1 VQRGLPVRHHLVSF
15 KSVDSSIAVPN
26 GLTLRTDVG
35 PTEWV
40 DESLLPL
47 RGVSEGV
54 RVGEIV
60 PTGFE
65 AYARILHPASRRV
78 GDRFEPITWSELART
93 RGKTIH
99 PEVQLKALLGDEFR
113 HSAPWGELP
122 EEDSIPEGLRA
133 PLVEILR
140 RFTRTA
146 DRCWFCIWEGYG
158 AWFGGHEVK
167 TYSDT
172 SGWALRVRG
181 GTMRRA
187 KRDAAARAEREA
199 AAMEQIPKASI
210 MGGMRRCLVFTG
222 SIESIPDLTIG
233 GSSQTPNWWW
243 PDDRGWIVVSELDAP
258 STYVGGSEALV
269 QAILEEPQ
277 IEAVPSHPDHRFDW
291 LGDRINASR

>member
-1 VQRGLPVRHHLVSF
+1 M
-15 KSVDSSIAVPN
+15 DSSIAVPN
-26 GLTLRTDVG
+26 GLTLRTDVT

-40 DESLLPL
+40 DESLLPF
-47 RGVSEGV
+47 RGATEGV

-122 EEDSIPEGLRA
+122 EEDSIPEALRA

-140 RFTRTA
+140 RFTRTP

-158 AWFGGHEVK
+158 AWFGGHELK
-167 TYSDT
+167 TYSDM
-172 SGWALRVRG
+172 SRSAQRARKREALR
-181 GTMRRA
+181 
-187 KRDAAARAEREA
+187 RAEKEA

-210 MGGMRRCLVFTG
+210 MGGLRRCLVFTG
-222 SIESIPDLTIG
+222 SIDAIPDLTIG
-233 GSSQTPNWWW
+233 HMSSTPNWWW
-243 PDDRGWIVVSELDAP
+243 PDDARIGSSSEP
-258 STYVGGSEALV
+258 SNTMTNH
-269 QAILEEPQ
+269 
-277 IEAVPSHPDHRFDW
+277 VPSITARLP
-291 LGDRINASR
+291 LGDRTGHRRSRLDRHRST

>member
-1 VQRGLPVRHHLVSF
+1 
-15 KSVDSSIAVPN
+15 VDSSIAVPN
-26 GLTLRTDVG
+26 GLTLRTDVT

-40 DESLLPL
+40 DESLLPH

-65 AYARILHPASRRV
+65 AYARILHPASRRT
-78 GDRFEPITWSELART
+78 GDRFEPVTWSELARA

-122 EEDSIPEGLRA
+122 EADSIPEGLRA

-158 AWFGGHEVK
+158 AWFAGHDLN

-172 SGWALRVRG
+172 SGSAQSARKREAF
-181 GTMRRA
+181 RRA
-187 KRDAAARAEREA
+187 EKEA
-199 AAMEQIPKASI
+199 AALEQIPKASI

-222 SIESIPDLTIG
+222 SIDAVPGLTIRHQ
-233 GSSQTPNWWW
+233 SLTPNWWW
-243 PDDRGWIVVSELDAP
+243 PDDRAWIVVSELDAP
-258 STYVGGSEALV
+258 STYVGGFAALV
-269 QAILEEPQ
+269 QAILDQPQ
-277 IEAVPSHPDHRFDW
+277 LEAVPSHPDHRFDW
-291 LGDRINASR
+291 LGDRINASG

>member
-1 VQRGLPVRHHLVSF
+1 
-15 KSVDSSIAVPN
+15 VDSSIAVPN
-26 GLTLRTDVG
+26 GLTLRTDVA

-47 RGVSEGV
+47 HGLTQGV

-99 PEVQLKALLGDEFR
+99 REVQLKALLGDEFR
-113 HSAPWGELP
+113 DSAPWGELP
-122 EEDSIPEGLRA
+122 EADSIPEDLCA

-146 DRCWFCIWEGYG
+146 DRCWLCIWEGYG
-158 AWFGGHEVK
+158 AWSAGHDLN

-172 SGWALRVRG
+172 SGSAQRARKREAF
-181 GTMRRA
+181 RRA
-187 KRDAAARAEREA
+187 EKEA

-210 MGGMRRCLVFTG
+210 MRGMRRCLVLTG
-222 SIESIPDLTIG
+222 SIDAVTSLTIRHQ
-233 GSSQTPNWWW
+233 SLTPNWWW
-243 PDDRGWIVVSELDAP
+243 PDDRAWIVVSELDAP
-258 STYVGGSEALV
+258 STYVGGSAALA
-269 QAILEEPQ
+269 QAILDHPQ
-277 IEAVPSHPDHRFDW
+277 LEAVPSHPDDRFDW
-291 LGDRINASR
+291 LGDRINASG

>member
-1 VQRGLPVRHHLVSF
+1 MDP
-15 KSVDSSIAVPN
+15 SIEVPA
-26 GLTLRTDVG
+26 GLTLQRDVA
-35 PTEWV
+35 PAEWV
-40 DESLLPL
+40 DESLLAH

-122 EEDSIPEGLRA
+122 EEDSIPQGIRA

-140 RFTRTA
+140 HFTRTA

-158 AWFGGHEVK
+158 VWIGSQQLT
-167 TYSDT
+167 TYSDA
-172 SGWALRVRG
+172 SHSAIRARRREAI
-181 GTMRRA
+181 RRA
-187 KRDAAARAEREA
+187 KRQRAVLD
-199 AAMEQIPKASI
+199 QIPKASI

-222 SIESIPDLTIG
+222 SIDAVPNLTIG
-233 GSSQTPNWWW
+233 GWSCTPNWWW
-243 PDDRGWIVVSELDAP
+243 PDDRAWIVVSELDTP
-258 STYVGGSEALV
+258 STYVGGSETLV
-269 QAILEEPQ
+269 QAILNEPQ
-277 IEAVPSHPDHRFDW
+277 IEAVPSHPTHRFDW
-291 LGDRINASR
+291 DGDRINAPEGP

>member
-1 VQRGLPVRHHLVSF
+1 MRHHLVSF
-15 KSVDSSIAVPN
+15 KSVDSSIAVPH
-26 GLTLRTDVG
+26 GLTLRTDVA

-40 DESLLPL
+40 DESLLPF
-47 RGVSEGV
+47 RGLTEGV

-93 RGKTIH
+93 RGKAIH

-122 EEDSIPEGLRA
+122 EDGSIPEGLRA

-140 RFTRTA
+140 RFTPTA
-146 DRCWFCIWEGYG
+146 GRCWFCIWEGYG
-158 AWFGGHEVK
+158 AWFGGHEYSD

-172 SGWALRVRG
+172 SAWALNVREREA
-181 GTMRRA
+181 MR
-187 KRDAAARAEREA
+187 RAEREA
-199 AAMEQIPKASI
+199 AALEQIPKASI
-210 MGGMRRCLVFTG
+210 IGGMRRCLVFTG

-233 GSSQTPNWWW
+233 GSSQTPNWSW
-243 PDDRGWIVVSELDAP
+243 PDDRAWVVVSELDTP
-258 STYVGGSEALV
+258 STYLGGSAALA
-269 QAILEEPQ
+269 QAILDEPQ

-291 LGDRINASR
+291 LGDRINASG

>member
-1 VQRGLPVRHHLVSF
+1 MQRGLPVRHHLVSF

-93 RGKTIH
+93 RGKTVH

-158 AWFGGHEVK
+158 VWFGGRELK

-172 SGWALRVRG
+172 SRSAQ
-181 GTMRRA
+181 RA
-187 KRDAAARAEREA
+187 RKREASRRAEREA

-222 SIESIPDLTIG
+222 SIDAVPGLTIRHQ
-233 GSSQTPNWWW
+233 SLTPNWWW
-243 PDDRGWIVVSELDAP
+243 PDDRAWIVVSELDTP
-258 STYVGGSEALV
+258 STYVGGSAALV
-269 QAILEEPQ
+269 QAILDEPQ
-277 IEAVPSHPDHRFDW
+277 LEAVPSHPDHRFDW
-291 LGDRINASR
+291 VGDRINASG

>member
-1 VQRGLPVRHHLVSF
+1 MDRPLQFPG
-15 KSVDSSIAVPN
+15 
-26 GLTLRTDVG
+26 GMTLETNVA

-47 RGVSEGV
+47 HGLTQGV

-158 AWFGGHEVK
+158 VWFGGRELK

-172 SGWALRVRG
+172 SRSAQ
-181 GTMRRA
+181 RA
-187 KRDAAARAEREA
+187 RKREASRRAEREA

-222 SIESIPDLTIG
+222 SIDAVPGLTIRHQ
-233 GSSQTPNWWW
+233 SLTPNWWW
-243 PDDRGWIVVSELDAP
+243 PDDRAWIVVSELDTP
-258 STYVGGSEALV
+258 STYVGGSAALV
-269 QAILEEPQ
+269 QAILDEPQ
-277 IEAVPSHPDHRFDW
+277 LEAVPSHPDHRFDW
-291 LGDRINASR
+291 VGDRINASG

>member
-1 VQRGLPVRHHLVSF
+1 
-15 KSVDSSIAVPN
+15 VDPSIAVPN
-26 GLTLRTDVG
+26 GLTLRTDVA
-35 PTEWV
+35 PTEWI
-40 DESLLPL
+40 DECLLPH

-122 EEDSIPEGLRA
+122 EADSIPEGLRA

-158 AWFGGHEVK
+158 AWFGGHDLN

-172 SGWALRVRG
+172 SRSAQRARKREAF
-181 GTMRRA
+181 RR
-187 KRDAAARAEREA
+187 DEREA

-222 SIESIPDLTIG
+222 SIDAVPDLTIG
-233 GSSQTPNWWW
+233 HMSCTPNWWW
-243 PDDRGWIVVSELDAP
+243 PDDRAWIVVSELDAP
-258 STYVGGSEALV
+258 STYVGGSAALA
-269 QAILEEPQ
+269 QAILDDPQ
-277 IEAVPSHPDHRFDW
+277 LEAVPSHPDHRFDW
-291 LGDRINASR
+291 LGDRINASG